1 MQHSTT
7 NATRIPI
14 AQTAYSTILRPLCSF
29 LSGRQANKQTNT
41 KAAPLLHSIAEKGR
55 LFCADVG
62 GKRIFS
68 CALPRAKGSAGAYP
82 STSSTAASGA
92 FLRTLSMPFSQLALA
107 L

>member
-7 NATRIPI
+7 NATRMPS
-14 AQTAYSTILRPLCSF
+14 AQTAYSTILRPPFCSF
-29 LSGRQANKQTNT
+29 LLGGNASQT

-68 CALPRAKGSAGAYP
+68 CALPGAKGSAGAYP